1 MDQILKTNITQKG
14 GLMKILPNKFTFFL
28 LLILLWPAAVA
39 FAADQATDAE
49 NQIIR
54 IALNQEPPQLNSF
67 LTEDSVSMMVLGHVM
82 EGLLCY
88 DRRGRLAPGVA
99 ERWDIDSK
107 GATFYLRKNALWS
120 DGKPVTAKDFVFAWR
135 MAVDPKVAS
144 EYAFIVYPVKNA
156 EAINTGEI
164 KDLTQLGV
172 KAIDDYTLKVDFEYP
187 CGYFLGLAA
196 FSTYFPVRED
206 YYKTMGSKYAA
217 EASNLLFNGAFKLTK
232 WVHGASLRMEKN
244 EKYWN
249 KDAVT
254 LSVIDCP
261 YITSDTT
268 ALLNLFKDDKIVVA
282 ELDSETI
289 KTAMKS
295 QMKIRKFDSG
305 RLRYIVF
312 NHRDGKVTANLNFRK
327 ALRAVFDPQVFADKV
342 VGVPGTLPG
351 RSVMLSFLEG
361 VNDKFR
367 KEYPVP
373 IHKVDKAAAKEFLAK
388 AKKELGIDTFP
399 PLVLL
404 CDDTP
409 SIAKMG
415 EYLQGLFNGALGL
428 DIKLDKQIF
437 KQRLAKASAGEFD
450 MVIGGWLPDYDDPM
464 TYAELFAS
472 WNANNSGKWKNAVYD
487 ENIRIASKSVDPK
500 VRMDAF
506 AKCQQAMYEDIGVI
520 PLFEGSNVYVQHKD
534 VKGISRSVTGFNPN
548 YIYARVVK

>member
-1 MDQILKTNITQKG
+1 
-14 GLMKILPNKFTFFL
+14 MKILPHKFMFCL
-28 LLILLWPAAVA
+28 LLMLLWPAVVT
-39 FAADQATDAE
+39 FASDQATDAE

-54 IALNQEPPQLNSF
+54 IALNQEPPQLSSF

-82 EGLLCY
+82 EGLLRY
-88 DRRGRLAPGVA
+88 DKRGRLKPGVA
-99 ERWDIDSK
+99 ERWDIDPE
-107 GATFYLRKNALWS
+107 GATFYLRKNSLWS

-144 EYAFIVYPVKNA
+144 EYAFIMYPVKNA
-156 EAINTGEI
+156 EAINTGKI
-164 KDLTQLGV
+164 KDVTQLGV

-206 YYKTMGSKYAA
+206 FYKSKGSKYAA
-217 EASNLLFNGAFKLTK
+217 EASDLLFNGAFKLTE

-244 EKYWN
+244 ENYWN
-249 KDAVT
+249 KNEVT
-254 LSVIDCP
+254 LSVIECP
-261 YITSDTT
+261 YITADTT

-282 ELDSETI
+282 NLDSETI
-289 KTAMKS
+289 KTAMRGK
-295 QMKIRKFDSG
+295 MKIRKFDSG
-305 RLRYIVF
+305 RLRYLVF
-312 NHRDGKVTANLNFRK
+312 NHREGKVTANLNFRK

-351 RSVMLSFLEG
+351 RSVMPAFLEG

-373 IHKVDKAAAKEFLAK
+373 IHKVDPAAAKEFLAK
-388 AKKELGIDTFP
+388 AKKELGINTIP

-415 EYLQGLFNGALGL
+415 EYLQGVFSDTLGL

-437 KQRLAKASAGEFD
+437 KQRLAKASAGDFD

-472 WNANNSGKWKNAVYD
+472 WNANNSGKWKNAMYD
-487 ENIRIASKSVDPK
+487 ENIRIASQSVDPK

-506 AKCQQAMYEDIGVI
+506 SKCQQAMYEDIGVL
-520 PLFEGSNVYVQHKD
+520 PLFEGSTVYVQHKK

-548 YIYARVVK
+548 YIYAKVVK

>member
-1 MDQILKTNITQKG
+1 
-14 GLMKILPNKFTFFL
+14 MKILSPRFIFCL
-28 LLILLWPAAVA
+28 AVILLCSAVVTYA
-39 FAADQATDAE
+39 GDQATDAE

-99 ERWDIDSK
+99 ERWDVDSK

-206 YYKTMGSKYAA
+206 FYKSMGSKYAA
-217 EASNLLFNGAFKLTK
+217 EASNLLYNGAFKLTK

-244 EKYWN
+244 ENYWN
-249 KDAVT
+249 KNAVT
-254 LSVIDCP
+254 LKVIDCP
-261 YITSDTT
+261 YITADTT

-295 QMKIRKFDSG
+295 KMKIRKFDSG

-312 NHRDGKVTANLNFRK
+312 NHREGKVTANLNFRK
-327 ALRAVFDPQVFADKV
+327 ALRAVFDPQLFADKV

-351 RSVMLSFLEG
+351 RSVMMSFLEG

-373 IHKVDKAAAKEFLAK
+373 VHKIDKAAAKEFLAK

-487 ENIRIASKSVDPK
+487 ENIRIASNSVEPK

-506 AKCQQAMYEDIGVI
+506 AKCQQAMYDDIGVI
-520 PLFEGSNVYVQHKD
+520 PLFEGSIVYVQHKN

-548 YIYARVVK
+548 YIYTKIIK

>member
-1 MDQILKTNITQKG
+1 M
-14 GLMKILPNKFTFFL
+14 
-28 LLILLWPAAVA
+28 LLWPAAVI
-39 FAADQATDAE
+39 FASDQATDAE

-82 EGLLCY
+82 EGLLRY
-88 DRRGRLAPGVA
+88 DKRGRLKPGVA
-99 ERWDIDSK
+99 ERWDMDAN

-120 DGKPVTAKDFVFAWR
+120 DGNPVTAKDFVFAWR
-135 MAVDPKVAS
+135 MAVDPVVAS
-144 EYAFIVYPVKNA
+144 EYSFIMYPVKNA
-156 EAINTGEI
+156 EAINTGKI

-172 KAIDDYTLKVDFEYP
+172 KAIDDYTLKVEFENP

-196 FSTYFPVRED
+196 FATYLPVRED
-206 YYKTMGSKYAA
+206 FYKSKGSKYAA
-217 EASNLLFNGAFKLTK
+217 EASELLFNGAFKLTK

-244 EKYWN
+244 ENYWN
-249 KDAVT
+249 KDAVF
-254 LSVIDCP
+254 LKLIDCP
-261 YITSDTT
+261 YITADRT

-289 KTAMKS
+289 KSAMKGK
-295 QMKIRKFDSG
+295 MKIRKFASG

-312 NHRDGKVTANLNFRK
+312 NHREGKVTANLNFRK

-351 RSVMLSFLEG
+351 RSVMPTFLQG
-361 VNDKFR
+361 ANDKFR
-367 KEYPVP
+367 KEHPVP
-373 IHKVDKAAAKEFLAK
+373 IHKVDPAAAKGYLAE

-399 PLVLL
+399 PLALL

-409 SIAKMG
+409 AIAKMG
-415 EYLQGLFNGALGL
+415 EYLQGLFGDTLGL

-437 KQRLAKASAGEFD
+437 KQRLAKANAGDFD
-450 MVIGGWLPDYDDPM
+450 MVIGGWLPDYDDPL

-472 WNANNSGKWKNAVYD
+472 WNGNNDGKWNNAVYD
-487 ENIRIASKSVDPK
+487 KGIRTAMKSVDPK

-506 AKCQQAMYEDIGVI
+506 ASCQQAMFDDIGVL
-520 PLFEGSNVYVQHKD
+520 PLFEGSTVYVQHKKA
-534 VKGISRSVTGFNPN
+534 KGISRSVTGFNPN
-548 YIYARVVK
+548 YIYTKVAK

>member
-1 MDQILKTNITQKG
+1 
-14 GLMKILPNKFTFFL
+14 MKILSPRFIFCL
-28 LLILLWPAAVA
+28 AVILLCSAVVTYA
-39 FAADQATDAE
+39 GDQATDAE

-217 EASNLLFNGAFKLTK
+217 EASNMLFNGAFTLTK

-254 LSVIDCP
+254 LKVIDCP

-282 ELDSETI
+282 ELDSETT

-295 QMKIRKFDSG
+295 KMKIRRFDNG

-312 NHRDGKVTANLNFRK
+312 NHREGKVTANLNFRK

-351 RSVMLSFLEG
+351 RSVMMSFLEG

-388 AKKELGIDTFP
+388 AKKELGIDAFP

-487 ENIRIASKSVDPK
+487 ENIRIASNSVEPK

-520 PLFEGSNVYVQHKD
+520 PLYEGSIVYVQHKN

-548 YIYARVVK
+548 YIYTKIVK

>member
-1 MDQILKTNITQKG
+1 MTG
-14 GLMKILPNKFTFFL
+14 G
-28 LLILLWPAAVA
+28 
-39 FAADQATDAE
+39 
-49 NQIIR
+49 
-54 IALNQEPPQLNSF
+54 
-67 LTEDSVSMMVLGHVM
+67 G
-82 EGLLCY
+82 G
-88 DRRGRLAPGVA
+88 LAPGVA

-120 DGKPVTAKDFVFAWR
+120 DGRPVTAKDFVFAWR

-206 YYKTMGSKYAA
+206 FYKSMGSKYAA
-217 EASNLLFNGAFKLTK
+217 EASNLLYNGAFKLTK

-244 EKYWN
+244 ENYWN
-249 KDAVT
+249 KTAVT
-254 LSVIDCP
+254 LKVIDCP
-261 YITSDTT
+261 YITADTT

-295 QMKIRKFDSG
+295 KMKIRKFDSG

-312 NHRDGKVTANLNFRK
+312 NHREDKVTANLNFRK
-327 ALRAVFDPQVFADKV
+327 ALRAVFDPQLFADKV

-351 RSVMLSFLEG
+351 RSVMMSFLEG

-373 IHKVDKAAAKEFLAK
+373 IHKIDKAAAKEFLAK

-415 EYLQGLFNGALGL
+415 EYLQGLFNGALSL

-487 ENIRIASKSVDPK
+487 ENIRIASNSVEPK

-506 AKCQQAMYEDIGVI
+506 AKCQQAMYDDIGII
-520 PLFEGSNVYVQHKD
+520 PLFEGSIVYVQHKN

-548 YIYARVVK
+548 YIYTKIIK